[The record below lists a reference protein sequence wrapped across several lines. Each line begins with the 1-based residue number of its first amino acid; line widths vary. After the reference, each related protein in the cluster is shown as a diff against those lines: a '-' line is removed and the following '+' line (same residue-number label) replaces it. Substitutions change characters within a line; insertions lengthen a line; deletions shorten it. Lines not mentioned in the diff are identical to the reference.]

1 MQPITF
7 LICIMLFNWRFL
19 PSKLLKSINTLSSFF
34 IYFIIMSF
42 YLNDNSISYAPSNL
56 PSPLLV
62 VVVVFSFSTYFIR
75 LFIVDHYAHHHF
87 PSFYSFYS
95 LFVISILPSSSEMGV
110 LAYEHDYSTSSGWWT
125 IWKALWVLLIYALK
139 SIKKTMNKR
148 QILTPFFI
156 SHLNPFLYFHLNVT
170 RSIHTVII

>member
-1 MQPITF
+1 MNALQLITF
-7 LICIMLFNWRFL
+7 LIYIMLFNWRFL
-19 PSKLLKSINTLSSFF
+19 PSQLWKSINTLSSFF

-42 YLNDNSISYAPSNL
+42 YLNDNSISSASSNL
-56 PSPLLV
+56 LSPLLV

-125 IWKALWVLLIYALK
+125 I
-139 SIKKTMNKR
+139 
-148 QILTPFFI
+148 
-156 SHLNPFLYFHLNVT
+156 
-170 RSIHTVII
+170 